1 MTISEAQ
8 AARARYIRT
17 LLAWHDLTQTD
28 LARIL
33 GISQPA
39 ANRKLKGKRRFEDD
53 ELLAIAEAFDVD
65 PANMLR
71 PPQLAHVMG
80 AVPTSATGLLTC
92 TKYQFPLVSDPV
104 CDIAA

>member
-1 MTISEAQ
+1 MTISAAQ
-8 AARARYIRT
+8 AERARYIRT

-53 ELLAIAEAFDVD
+53 ELLAIAEAFDLD

-71 PPQLAHVMG
+71 PPQLSFVMG
-80 AVPTSATGLLTC
+80 AVLTSDDGLLTSP
-92 TKYQFPLVSDPV
+92 KYDKAQVSALALL
-104 CDIAA
+104 AA